1 MTTGAAAA
9 TAVGGRP
16 GRGSAGLSG
25 TLAGTGQLA
34 RLAIR
39 RDRVMLPAWVYALT
53 VVIGASG
60 GYGLKSIYK
69 TAADRASLA
78 STVHKDAALTFL
90 YGQLH
95 GSSLGAIASW
105 RYLMYGSL
113 AAGLMSIFLVVRHT
127 RADEETGR
135 LELVGSAAVGRR
147 APLAVALLLAASAN
161 VLLFVLTALV
171 LAFGGLPVVGS
182 VAFALA
188 EAGCGLVFAGLAAIA
203 AQVSGTARG
212 ARGMTIAALVVAF
225 MFRAVGDSGG
235 GHGLG
240 WLTWLSPM
248 GWSELVRPFAAERW
262 WVFALPAAA
271 TLGGIAVAFALAA
284 LRDHGAGMM
293 RPRPGPA
300 SGGRLLAGPAGLAWR
315 LQRAALAGWAAGF
328 LVGGLAIGVVG
339 KSITQLVGS
348 SGAVDKAL
356 REIGGQT
363 ALMNAYL
370 AATMSLIGLI
380 AAAYAVSV
388 VVRLRSEETDGHA
401 EPVLASPVGR
411 VRFGGSQLLVVLAGT
426 AVVLVVAG
434 IGVGLGIGIADSDVS
449 TELPRLVGAG
459 LAQLPA
465 ALAVAAVGVVF
476 LGLLPQW
483 SAPAAW
489 IALAVCGFIG
499 VFGPALKLSQ
509 PVLDVSPLTHVPK
522 LPGGTFS
529 ATPIVWL
536 SVAVLAMTAV
546 GLAGLRRRDIG

>member
-1 MTTGAAAA
+1 VTSAA
-9 TAVGGRP
+9 TAATVAGRP
-16 GRGSAGLSG
+16 DRGSAGRPG
-25 TLAGTGQLA
+25 TLAGTGELA
-34 RLAIR
+34 KLALR
-39 RDRVMLPAWVYALT
+39 RDRIMLPVWIYALT

-60 GYGLKSIYK
+60 GYGLKTIYK
-69 TAADRASLA
+69 TPADLASLA
-78 STVHKDAALTFL
+78 STIHNDAALSFL

-113 AAGLMSIFLVVRHT
+113 AAGLMSIFIVVRHT

-147 APLAVALLLAASAN
+147 APLAVALLLASAAN
-161 VLLFVLTALV
+161 SLLFVLTALV
-171 LAFGGLPVVGS
+171 LWIGGLPVVGS
-182 VAFALA
+182 LAFALG

-212 ARGMTIAALVVAF
+212 ARGMAIAALAVAF
-225 MFRAVGDSGG
+225 LLRAVGDSGG
-235 GHGLG
+235 GHGLA

-271 TLGGIAVAFALAA
+271 ALAGMMTAFALAA
-284 LRDHGAGMM
+284 LRDQGAGMVQ
-293 RPRPGPA
+293 PRPGPA
-300 SGGRLLAGPAGLAWR
+300 DGGRFLAGPAGLTWR
-315 LQRAALAGWAAGF
+315 LQRGTLTGWAAGF

-339 KSITQLVGS
+339 KSIGQLVGV

-363 ALMNAYL
+363 ALLNAYL
-370 AATMSLIGLI
+370 AACMSLIGLI

-388 VVRLRSEETDGHA
+388 VVQLRSEETDGHA
-401 EPVLASPVGR
+401 EPVLAAPVGR
-411 VRFGGSQLLVVLAGT
+411 LRFGASQLLVVLAGT
-426 AVVLVVAG
+426 AVLLAVGGA
-434 IGVGLGIGIADSDVS
+434 GVGLGIGIANSDVS
-449 TELPRLVGAG
+449 SELPRLVGAG

-465 ALAVAAVGVVF
+465 ALTVAGVGVVF
-476 LGLLPQW
+476 LGLLPRW
-483 SAPAAW
+483 SVPAGW

-499 VFGPALKLSQ
+499 IFGPAVKLSQ
-509 PVLDVSPLTHVPK
+509 AVLDLSPFTHVPR
-522 LPGGTFS
+522 LPGGPFS

-536 SVAVLAMTAV
+536 SVAVLLMAAV
-546 GLAGLRRRDIG
+546 GLVGLRRRDIG